1 MARIITYT
9 PLMLLVMLGACSH
22 MPTPQPAP
30 TPVALTDA
38 NGNPIPP
45 RPTVFGRHAWD
56 LQYGDAARQAEA
68 RAQQGTAQ
76 ASVPPPPV
84 VPPAPPPVAQPA
96 PPPVVAM
103 APPPPPAPVIQ
114 APPPPAPAPVIAAA
128 PAPVVQAPPPPP
140 AYIAPPPPPVVA
152 VAPVAPPPPP
162 APAPVPPAPPVQV
175 AEAPPPPPAPVQPA
189 APAQQK
195 GLFTIL
201 KELRTAPPPP
211 VTGGYQTPTDM
222 KAVRAA
228 ADFAVKAATF
238 YDFSALYSAKVQ
250 VVAGT
255 NYSLCLW
262 VRQKE
267 HEANPLHRR
276 MVSALVFQGLDGH
289 YELTSWQEVN
299 TCHAGS

>member
-1 MARIITYT
+1 MA
-9 PLMLLVMLGACSH
+9 
-22 MPTPQPAP
+22 
-30 TPVALTDA
+30 
-38 NGNPIPP
+38 
-45 RPTVFGRHAWD
+45 
-56 LQYGDAARQAEA
+56 AAA
-68 RAQQGTAQ
+68 
-76 ASVPPPPV
+76 PPPPV
-84 VPPAPPPVAQPA
+84 PA
-96 PPPVVAM
+96 
-103 APPPPPAPVIQ
+103 
-114 APPPPAPAPVIAAA
+114 
-128 PAPVVQAPPPPP
+128 
-140 AYIAPPPPPVVA
+140 
-152 VAPVAPPPPP
+152 
-162 APAPVPPAPPVQV
+162 
-175 AEAPPPPPAPVQPA
+175 QPA

-201 KELRTAPPPP
+201 KELRAPPPPP

-228 ADFAVKAATF
+228 TDFAVKAATF
-238 YDFSALYSAKVQ
+238 YDLSAIYSAKVQ

-276 MVSALVFQGLDGH
+276 MVQALVFQGLDGH

>member
-1 MARIITYT
+1 MARITPRTYT
-9 PLMLLVMLGACSH
+9 PLMLAVMLGACSH
-22 MPTPQPAP
+22 LPAQPAAP
-30 TPVALTDA
+30 APVASVDA

-45 RPTVFGRHAWD
+45 RPHVFGRHAWD
-56 LQYGDAARQAEA
+56 LQYGDAARQAQA
-68 RAQQGTAQ
+68 RVQAQ
-76 ASVPPPPV
+76 PPI
-84 VPPAPPPVAQPA
+84 PVAQPA

-103 APPPPPAPVIQ
+103 APPPPAPVTPVMAI
-114 APPPPAPAPVIAAA
+114 APPAPAPYVATPATPAA
-128 PAPVVQAPPPPP
+128 PEPAPAVQAP
-140 AYIAPPPPPVVA
+140 V
-152 VAPVAPPPPP
+152 PPPPP
-162 APAPVPPAPPVQV
+162 AP
-175 AEAPPPPPAPVQPA
+175 EPAPVQMAAAPPLAPAQPA
-189 APAQQK
+189 APAPQK

-201 KELRTAPPPP
+201 KELHTPPPP
-211 VTGGYQTPTDM
+211 PIAGGYQTPTDM

-238 YDFSALYSAKVQ
+238 YDFSGIYSAKTQ

-276 MVSALVFQGLDGH
+276 MVAALVFQGLDGH

-299 TCHAGS
+299 TCHAGT

>member
-1 MARIITYT
+1 MARITLRTYT
-9 PLMLLVMLGACSH
+9 PLMLTIMLGACSH
-22 MPTPQPAP
+22 MPAPQPAP
-30 TPVALTDA
+30 APVALTDA
-38 NGNPIPP
+38 NGHPIPP
-45 RPTVFGRHAWD
+45 RPTIFGRHAWD

-76 ASVPPPPV
+76 ASVPPAPV
-84 VPPAPPPVAQPA
+84 APPPVAQPA

-103 APPPPPAPVIQ
+103 APPAPVIASPPPPPASVIAAAPPAPIVQAPPPVAPAPAIAATPVPALPPPPAPV
-114 APPPPAPAPVIAAA
+114 
-128 PAPVVQAPPPPP
+128 
-140 AYIAPPPPPVVA
+140 
-152 VAPVAPPPPP
+152 
-162 APAPVPPAPPVQV
+162 PVPPAPPVQV

-195 GLFTIL
+195 GLFAIL
-201 KELRTAPPPP
+201 KESHTPAPPP

-228 ADFAVKAATF
+228 ADYAVRAATF
-238 YDFSALYSAKVQ
+238 YDFGAIYSAKIQ

>member
-1 MARIITYT
+1 MARITPRTYT
-9 PLMLLVMLGACSH
+9 PLMLAVMLGACSH
-22 MPTPQPAP
+22 LPAP
-30 TPVALTDA
+30 PPTSAPVASVDA

-45 RPTVFGRHAWD
+45 RPHVFGRHAWD
-56 LQYGDAARQAEA
+56 LQYGDAARQAQ
-68 RAQQGTAQ
+68 AQTQPQAPVAQ
-76 ASVPPPPV
+76 
-84 VPPAPPPVAQPA
+84 PPAAQPA

-103 APPPPPAPVIQ
+103 APPPPAPAVQ
-114 APPPPAPAPVIAAA
+114 VPPPAPVIAMAP

-140 AYIAPPPPPVVA
+140 SVPQVAPPVIAAAPLAPEPAPAVQAPPPPP
-152 VAPVAPPPPP
+152 
-162 APAPVPPAPPVQV
+162 PVQM
-175 AEAPPPPPAPVQPA
+175 AAAPPPPPAPVQPA

-211 VTGGYQTPTDM
+211 MVGGYQTPTDM

-228 ADFAVKAATF
+228 VDFAVHAATF
-238 YDFSALYSAKVQ
+238 YDLSGIYSAKIQ

-299 TCHAGS
+299 TCHAGT

>member
-1 MARIITYT
+1 MARITPRTYT
-9 PLMLLVMLGACSH
+9 PLMLAVMLGACSH
-22 MPTPQPAP
+22 LPAQPAAP
-30 TPVALTDA
+30 APVASVDA

-45 RPTVFGRHAWD
+45 RPHVFGRHAWD
-56 LQYGDAARQAEA
+56 LQYGDAARQAQA
-68 RAQQGTAQ
+68 RVQAQ
-76 ASVPPPPV
+76 PPI
-84 VPPAPPPVAQPA
+84 PVAQPA

-103 APPPPPAPVIQ
+103 APPPPPVPAVQAPPAIQ
-114 APPPPAPAPVIAAA
+114 APPPPAPVTPVMAMAPPA
-128 PAPVVQAPPPPP
+128 PAPYVATPATPAAPEPAPAVQAP
-140 AYIAPPPPPVVA
+140 V
-152 VAPVAPPPPP
+152 PPPPP
-162 APAPVPPAPPVQV
+162 AP
-175 AEAPPPPPAPVQPA
+175 EPAPVQMAAAPPLAPAQPA
-189 APAQQK
+189 APAPQK

-201 KELRTAPPPP
+201 KELHTPPPP
-211 VTGGYQTPTDM
+211 PIAGGYQTPTDM

-238 YDFSALYSAKVQ
+238 YDFSGIYSAKTQ

-276 MVSALVFQGLDGH
+276 MVAALVFQGLDGH

-299 TCHAGS
+299 TCHAGT